1 MGINTVQFQKGLS
14 MVEFM
19 NRYGT
24 QEKCHAAV
32 VTQRWPAGF
41 VCPDCGETRH
51 CTFER
56 KGLMYWRTLDA
67 PGLQYALAVR
77 WKATRWLTPHGKPW
91 RSWPGRRLARPRRRA
106 TAPAAAGAG
115 GAAASYLSIN
125 ATACSA
131 TGNVKHFGAVPGL
144 AVEAF

>member
-32 VTQRWPAGF
+32 VAQRWPAGF

-56 KGLMYWRTLDA
+56 KGLMYW
-67 PGLQYALAVR
+67 Q
-77 WKATRWLTPHGKPW
+77 
-91 RSWPGRRLARPRRRA
+91 PGRRPSYVYCSRLAKNW
-106 TAPAAAGAG
+106 
-115 GAAASYLSIN
+115 SS
-125 ATACSA
+125 CSC
-131 TGNVKHFGAVPGL
+131 HF
-144 AVEAF
+144 